1 MRSSYFVF
9 AIGAK
14 RFCFEVEIDPTFSA
28 FRCSACQ
35 NNNMAD
41 NMMSEENVRF
51 TSNMKELLA
60 RLQQQKQELNA
71 PDEEPITEL
80 FSDIQ
85 QQQQMENASQ
95 STPNTAI
102 EQGG

>member
-1 MRSSYFVF
+1 
-9 AIGAK
+9 
-14 RFCFEVEIDPTFSA
+14 
-28 FRCSACQ
+28 
-35 NNNMAD
+35 MAD

-51 TSNMKELLA
+51 TSNINSLKELLA
-60 RLQQQKQELNA
+60 GLQQQKQELNA

-80 FSDIQ
+80 FGDIQ